1 MRLLVAVGLL
11 CLPSLLS
18 AQTPAAGSFPAAP
31 PPMQIDARPISLD
44 EAVDLAHRFNPST
57 VQARGQL
64 RSTAAQVRRSYAA
77 FLPSLNFTASSGY
90 TAGVTY
96 FQGNLVPTSGNPWS
110 FRNGLSANLMLFD
123 GGSRMRDL
131 SASRANER
139 AAESNEILQEFN
151 VALNVKQQYYNVQAA
166 REAEA
171 AARVQYDQAL
181 QNFRSA
187 TARVQAG
194 AATKSDSLR
203 SAIEVRN
210 AELAILQA
218 QQDVLNASAA
228 LTRFTGQASLVTAV
242 PADSLEPIT
251 ISADSSDLAVLV
263 EGAPS
268 LRQAQASLA
277 AASASLKASRAPYW
291 PTLSVSGSYGVNQSS
306 QGFETGNLW
315 LLGQSGNPN
324 SRNISFSMSYPIFN
338 QLQRETGVIQ
348 AKVAEDNATA
358 AARDA
363 RLAAQQ
369 QLIQTLGT
377 FRLAQNRIEIQQAT
391 VEAAEEDLRVQR
403 QRYELS
409 ASTLLDVLTSQ
420 TTLNQARLSLIQ
432 ARRDARVAKAQLE
445 AIVGRDL

>member
-18 AQTPAAGSFPAAP
+18 AQTPAGGSFPVAP
-31 PPMQIDARPISLD
+31 PPMQIDARPISLS

-64 RSTAAQVRRSYAA
+64 RTTGAQVRRSYAS

-110 FRNGLSANLMLFD
+110 FRNGLSANLTLFD

-131 SASRANER
+131 SAARANER
-139 AAESNEILQEFN
+139 AAESNEVLQEFN

-166 REAEA
+166 REAES

-218 QQDVLNASAA
+218 QQDVLNASAS
-228 LTRFTGQASLVTAV
+228 LTRFTGQTSLVTAV

-251 ISADSSDLAVLV
+251 ISADSSDLAALV

-277 AASASLKASRAPYW
+277 AATASLKASKAPYW

-306 QGFETGNLW
+306 QGFEAGNLW
-315 LLGQSGNPN
+315 LLGQGGNPN

-338 QLQRETGVIQ
+338 QLQRETSVIQ
-348 AKVAEDNATA
+348 ARVAEDNATA

-420 TTLNQARLSLIQ
+420 ATLNQARLSLIQ